1 MTSRRMVII
10 RLKEIKIVAV
20 EDLLYELIEF
30 AKEYANDKEKT
41 QILVNEAIKKAK
53 KKGQLELI
61 WENIQL
67 LF

>member
-1 MTSRRMVII
+1 MVII